1 MIRWNLKHEREVII
15 LVLLFILFRILVFF
29 LGALIVFF
37 TFISAL
43 RTFVLP
49 RSAPDP
55 ISRAVFLTMR
65 RIFDLR
71 SKRARSYEVVD
82 RIMELYTPVSLVA
95 LLVTWLILIQF
106 GYMGMFWALGVQ
118 SWYDSFKISGSSLF
132 TLGFALSD
140 NLPTT
145 ILTFSEAII
154 GLILIALL
162 ISYLPTMYA
171 AFSRREAAVT
181 MLEVRAGSPP
191 SAVELIKRF
200 HRLGRFDHLHDL
212 WEQWEAWFVDL
223 EESHTS
229 LAALAFYR
237 SPQPH
242 RSWVTAAGAVLD
254 SASLILAAV
263 DIPHDAQADLAI
275 RAGYLALRYIAA
287 FFRIPF
293 TPYPAPT
300 DPISVTREEFDQAYA
315 DLASAGVPLKPDKD
329 KAWRDF
335 VGWRVNYDTVLLAL
349 ARLTLA
355 PSAPWSSDR
364 AFKQQK
370 SLPAFKQL

>member
-1 MIRWNLKHEREVII
+1 MII
-15 LVLLFILFRILVFF
+15 LVLLFILFRIFVFF
-29 LGALIVFF
+29 LGVLIVFF
-37 TFISAL
+37 TIISAL
-43 RTFVLP
+43 RNFVLP

-95 LLVTWLILIQF
+95 LLLTWLTLIQL

-229 LAALAFYR
+229 LAALSFYR

-254 SASLILAAV
+254 SASLILAVV

-275 RAGYLALRYIAA
+275 RAGYLSLRYIAA
-287 FFRIPF
+287 FFRIPSN
-293 TPYPAPT
+293 PYPTPS

-329 KAWRDF
+329 RAWRDF
-335 VGWRVNYDTVLLAL
+335 AGWRVNYDTVLLAL

-370 SLPAFKQL
+370 TLPAFKQL